1 MGAVKTPTRN
11 QMRGNCGKA
20 RNHHTLQWLM
30 EPVKAYKW
38 QNVQIL
44 SFHPISRGVVANA
57 TWRLRVVSRTL
68 STCFL
73 IGAPLKHGRMRLI
86 EPRGFRALWCWVW
99 LFHFV
104 ALLFLHSFMRY
115 VFHCVCVVK
124 ELDLNCDWHVKIV
137 RKVKFYVM
145 IH

>member
-20 RNHHTLQWLM
+20 RNHHALPWLV

-38 QNVQIL
+38 QNVQIFG
-44 SFHPISRGVVANA
+44 FHPICRGVVASA
-57 TWRLRVVSRTL
+57 TWRLRVLSRTL
-68 STCFL
+68 STCLL

-86 EPRGFRALWCWVW
+86 EPRGFRALWGWVW

-104 ALLFLHSFMRY
+104 ALLFVHYITRH
-115 VFHCVCVVK
+115 VFHTLCLK
-124 ELDLNCDWHVKIV
+124 ELDLNWD
-137 RKVKFYVM
+137 
-145 IH
+145 